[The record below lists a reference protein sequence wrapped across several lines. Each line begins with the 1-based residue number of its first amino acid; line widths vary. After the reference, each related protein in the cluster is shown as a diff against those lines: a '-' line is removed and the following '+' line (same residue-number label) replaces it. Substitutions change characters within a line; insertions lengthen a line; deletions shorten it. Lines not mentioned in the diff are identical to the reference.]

1 MRFSSAPAHGRAAV
15 SERQRRDRAAAAPL
29 KIRYPG
35 LATLQVDF
43 DFSDRS
49 EFLPSPQ
56 VTVFH
61 PPAQAYF
68 RFACPY
74 SDCSGEFDLAKT
86 VDLMVGARQDH
97 ADGQLR
103 CTGTRH
109 RGTQCSLCL
118 EFSITA
124 HWA

>member
-1 MRFSSAPAHGRAAV
+1 MRFSSAATDGRTAV

-29 KIRYPG
+29 RVRYPG

-49 EFLPSPQ
+49 EYLPSPQ

-74 SDCSGEFDLAKT
+74 SDCNGEFDLT
-86 VDLMVGARQDH
+86 SPVDLLVSSHQGH
-97 ADGQLR
+97 TGGQLT

-109 RGTQCSLCL
+109 RGAQCSLCL

-124 HWA
+124 QW